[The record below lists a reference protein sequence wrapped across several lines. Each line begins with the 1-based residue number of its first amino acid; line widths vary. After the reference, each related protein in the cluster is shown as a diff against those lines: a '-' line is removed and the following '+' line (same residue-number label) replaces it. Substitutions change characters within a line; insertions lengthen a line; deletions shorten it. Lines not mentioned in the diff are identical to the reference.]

1 MAVIPDRRR
10 TGISAELVPSPGRVD
25 VGRDEEIEFAVTVE
39 IEERAARA
47 PSVRLRSSSYGET
60 RVRDFAE
67 PAVTQIP
74 IQHVGSDVGDI
85 QVDQAVVVVVARACA
100 HTVLAMADT

>member
-10 TGISAELVPSPGRVD
+10 TGISAELVPSPGWVD
-25 VGRDEEIEFAVTVE
+25 VGRDEEIEFAVAIE
-39 IEERAARA
+39 IEKRAARA
-47 PSVRLRSSSYGET
+47 PSVRLRSSSYGEA

-74 IQHVGSDVGDI
+74 VQRVGSNVGDI
-85 QVDQAVVVVVARACA
+85 QVDQTVVVVVARARA
-100 HTVLAMADT
+100 HPVLAMADT